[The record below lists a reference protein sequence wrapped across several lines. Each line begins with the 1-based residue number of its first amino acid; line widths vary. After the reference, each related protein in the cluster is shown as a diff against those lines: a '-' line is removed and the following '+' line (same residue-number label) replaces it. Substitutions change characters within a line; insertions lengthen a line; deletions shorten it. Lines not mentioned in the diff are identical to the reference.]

1 MSQACRRTAQELADK
16 MERELELVDNGDI
29 CINLFDPPKRKR

>member
-1 MSQACRRTAQELADK
+1 
-16 MERELELVDNGDI
+16 MERELELVDDGDI